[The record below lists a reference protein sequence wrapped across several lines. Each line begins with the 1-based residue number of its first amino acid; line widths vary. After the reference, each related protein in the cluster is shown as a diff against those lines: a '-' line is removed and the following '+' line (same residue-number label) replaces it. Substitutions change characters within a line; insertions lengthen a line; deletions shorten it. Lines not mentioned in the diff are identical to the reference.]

1 MASSTQL
8 LSIHWQELDILRGLA
23 ALLMIVNHAGYQT
36 LAPTQVN
43 GFVASSLLFV
53 SSFAPVLF
61 FFVTGVGYG
70 LQSIKKKK
78 ASHWYV
84 ILNKLLILLLADL
97 LIHWSNGKWIGLE
110 FLGFIGLSSLV
121 MELVRKSKFPLMVS
135 LVGFVIISLLRYL
148 LGPYIHALGYDQQ
161 GGWLLNWILGFKD
174 TPGVSYPLSPW
185 LAYPFVGY
193 LVGVAAVH
201 YRRYIESDQRFGAV
215 LRNRFKVVLGL
226 LMLAIFP
233 VIAGLFLLKLKA
245 SFFRWGT
252 VGIGFYVVSFAIIL
266 VGIAISLA
274 LCTSPK
280 SAKLQAA
287 LSLKGIASLA
297 VVPIHY
303 ILIYLIVIIGG
314 KEVSLFQF
322 SLIAI
327 TVLISS
333 FLLSRQVEKLSQK
346 IRKLNK
352 PKIVWLGLVGMFFLA
367 AITTLITGENHT
379 FIASIYPRTF
389 GQIVLC
395 LLFAIGLPPTAKLD
409 FGKLR

>member
-1 MASSTQL
+1 MANNTHKP
-8 LSIHWQELDILRGLA
+8 SIHWKELDILRGLA

-43 GFVASSLLFV
+43 GLVASSLLFV

-70 LQSIKKKK
+70 LQSIKKKQ

-84 ILNKLLILLLADL
+84 ILNKVIILFLADL

-121 MELVRKSKFPLMVS
+121 LELVRKSKFPLMVS
-135 LVGFVIISLLRYL
+135 LVGFVAISLLRYS

-161 GGWLLNWILGFKD
+161 GGWLLNWIVGFKD
-174 TPGVSYPLSPW
+174 TPGISYPLSPW
-185 LAYPFVGY
+185 LAYPFAGY
-193 LVGVAAVH
+193 LVGVAAVR
-201 YRRYIESDQRFGAV
+201 YRRFIENHRI
-215 LRNRFKVVLGL
+215 KVVLGL
-226 LMLAIFP
+226 LMLGILPAIT
-233 VIAGLFLLKLKA
+233 GLLLFKRGA

-266 VGIAISLA
+266 GGIAISLA
-274 LCTSPK
+274 LCTNY
-280 SAKLQAA
+280 KLANLQEA

-303 ILIYLIVIIGG
+303 ILIYLVVISGG
-314 KEVSLFQF
+314 KEVDLFKYG
-322 SLIAI
+322 LIAI
-327 TVLISS
+327 AVLILS
-333 FLLSRQVEKLSQK
+333 FFLSRQVETLSQRVRQLK
-346 IRKLNK
+346 NQKV
-352 PKIVWLGLVGMFFLA
+352 VWLGLVGLFLLAA
-367 AITTLITGENHT
+367 AITLISGQEATA
-379 FIASIYPRTF
+379 IAIYPRTF

-395 LLFAIGLPPTAKLD
+395 LLFVVRFPL
-409 FGKLR
+409 